1 MRSSERKRTRQ
12 RACALAALAFL
23 LAGGVAAPAQA
34 DSVFSDQWHL
44 NAMKAQ
50 EIWRSSTGKGIT
62 VALIDTRVREVPE
75 LAGRL
80 LPVKSFAGADAAKLD
95 EYGTTAASVIA
106 GTGRGLGGRES
117 AYGLAPGAKIL
128 PLVIPDGRGVGNAA
142 AQSEEINGGLAP
154 AIRYAADSEA
164 KIISVSFG
172 TYTDDQPVR
181 DAVEYARSKGKLIFA
196 AVGDFGV
203 DDPQVGYPAATPG
216 VVGVTG
222 IGKDLKAI
230 KKAGVGITVDLSAP
244 GEDVIS
250 ACVGGT
256 GLCRSRGTGVATA
269 LVSASAALIWA
280 EHPTWTANQVLR
292 VMVNTAS
299 GPTSGAVRNDYVG
312 YGAVRPRVALKAPGD
327 PGAADKDPIPD
338 YRTASPPPPRPASS
352 PSPTPSK
359 EHADKAGAAPVL
371 DAPMSSVTDGGHSAS
386 FWAALAMC
394 AVGVLCVGIAGPL
407 LMADRRRARLSR
419 P

>member
-1 MRSSERKRTRQ
+1 MRSSERKQARQ
-12 RACALAALAFL
+12 RACTSVAVAFL

-34 DSVFSDQWHL
+34 DTVFSDQWHL
-44 NAMKAQ
+44 NAMKVQ
-50 EIWRSSTGKGIT
+50 EIWRTSTGKGVT

-80 LPVKSFAGADAAKLD
+80 LPAKSFAGVAAAKLN

-106 GTGRGLGGRES
+106 GTGKGPGGRES

-128 PLVIPDGRGVGNAA
+128 PLVIPDGRGAGNAA

-172 TYTDDQPVR
+172 TYADDQPVR

-216 VVGVTG
+216 VIGVTG

-250 ACVGGT
+250 ACAGAT

-292 VMVNTAS
+292 VMVNTVG
-299 GPTSGAVRNDYVG
+299 GPTSGAVRNDYIG
-312 YGAVRPRVALKAPGD
+312 YGIVRPRVALKKPGD

-338 YRTASPPPPRPASS
+338 YRTASPTPPQPASS
-352 PSPTPSK
+352 PSPK
-359 EHADKAGAAPVL
+359 EHADKAGAAPASGASV
-371 DAPMSSVTDGGHSAS
+371 SSVTDGGHSGS
-386 FWAALAMC
+386 FWAALAVC
-394 AVGVLCVGIAGPL
+394 AAGVLCVVVAGPL
-407 LMADRRRARLSR
+407 LVADRRRTRLSR